1 MKELQEFFKD
11 IKRIANAVEN
21 IVSDNRATN
30 DHVNAVLDE
39 CKNVIDKN
47 EPVILNTK
55 QFTGDTVTPTAPVQE
70 SPVSVQNNP
79 VPTGIPVSNV
89 APTYT
94 QDQLA
99 VAMGRAIDMGKMA
112 DIQIV
117 LSTFNVSSLMEIPA
131 DKYNDLALKL
141 REIGVEV

>member
-21 IVSDNRATN
+21 IVSDNRA
-30 DHVNAVLDE
+30 A
-39 CKNVIDKN
+39 N
-47 EPVILNTK
+47 EPVILNNK
-55 QFTGDTVTPTAPVQE
+55 QTTGQTVPPTASVQE

-117 LSTFNVSSLMEIPA
+117 LSTFKVSSLMEIPA